1 MCDGMGSGGGMGSKF
16 IDGTPGMDSKFTN
29 GGPLG
34 IGNIDDDG
42 KGGASGPGWCM
53 YVEGATDGGG
63 GGGGGR
69 GSVSC

>member
-34 IGNIDDDG
+34 IGNMDDDG
-42 KGGASGPGWCM
+42 KGGASGPG
-53 YVEGATDGGG
+53 
-63 GGGGGR
+63 
-69 GSVSC
+69 